1 MQDKNDQN
9 ESKGTKKQNSSRR
22 RQKIEQIV
30 NQIEP
35 KNKNTTTNKKE
46 NTIFRNYRE
55 NTQKKFEEKEFLNK
69 NSPSVESRAT
79 NLK

>member
-9 ESKGTKKQNSSRR
+9 DSKGTKKQNSMIR
-22 RQKIEQIV
+22 RQKIEPIV

-46 NTIFRNYRE
+46 STIFRNYRE
-55 NTQKKFEEKEFLNK
+55 NMQRKFEKKEILNK